1 MPAVLPTMMFGT
13 EEIRVS
19 NPPTLVSNPSISKKP
34 SNFSERSS
42 FLRETPVREPT
53 IIMAVTLFSTAEKT
67 TVITP

>member
-34 SNFSERSS
+34 SNFSERSN